1 MNCLECQE
9 HLLDYLDNELPAS
22 LQGVVAEH
30 LQACMTCREEVESYR
45 KTMVLLQLRAVP
57 EPAPTYWDEAWE
69 NIYAGFKARLLPLY
83 GKKLVSPSRWLW
95 LKPFPYRRF
104 ATIAA
109 LFIFFVATAWWT
121 RQIRQSELAK
131 AALRSATVREMP
143 RSAMPATELLLLR
156 GQSQLLLPAATEELS
171 EDVRRQIEL
180 IAASRAAFGSIDPIS
195 KSAMLA
201 RMEVERR

>member
-1 MNCLECQE
+1 MNCFECQE
-9 HLLDYLDNELPAS
+9 HLLDYIDNELPAS

-30 LQACMTCREEVESYR
+30 LQACMTCREEAESYR
-45 KTMVLLQLRAVP
+45 KTMVLLQLRGVP

-69 NIYAGFKARLLPLY
+69 NISAGFRARLLPLY
-83 GKKLVSPSRWLW
+83 TNKLASPSRWLW
-95 LKPFPYRRF
+95 LKSFPYRRL

-121 RQIRQSELAK
+121 RQIRQSELAD
-131 AALRSATVREMP
+131 AARRSASVRETP
-143 RSAMPATELLLLR
+143 RPALPATELLLVR
-156 GQSQLLLPAATEELS
+156 GQPQLLSPAVTEGLS